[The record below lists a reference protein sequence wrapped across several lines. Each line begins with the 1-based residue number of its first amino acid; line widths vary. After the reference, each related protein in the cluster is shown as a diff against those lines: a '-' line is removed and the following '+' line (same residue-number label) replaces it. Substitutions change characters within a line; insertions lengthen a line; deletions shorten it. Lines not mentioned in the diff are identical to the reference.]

1 MTQNVIAEALDRMA
15 NEVRTLL
22 IEKGW
27 RNPDGWSDKSF
38 GEEIALIHSE
48 LSEALEA
55 FREHGLADATEVA
68 SGLPGKPEGVGS
80 ELADVLIRLVDL
92 AESRG
97 INLAAEYHR
106 KMAFNRTRAWR
117 HGGKAL

>member
-1 MTQNVIAEALDRMA
+1 MSITHAFRLMSD
-15 NEVRTLL
+15 EVRRNN

-27 RNPDGWSDKSF
+27 LDESGQSDRTF
-38 GEEIALIHSE
+38 GEDIALLHSE
-48 LSEALEA
+48 LSEALDA
-55 FREHGLADATEVA
+55 FRQWGLADVTLWPRRGEQ
-68 SGLPGKPEGVGS
+68 LPKPEGVGS